1 MVWEEEGK
9 PRFPSQDYLA
19 EGLNNFTGKKH
30 GVREMILIHLKFLLL
45 LIWKAIKGEL
55 VWPKTFPELRK
66 DGKRLSEGPEG
77 VAFLPTDAKERM
89 TSHPQILSFVSLLE
103 THKPYLVNCLRLPAL
118 QAQYSLRRM
127 TPLEQQ
133 HLYVGPQMVPEEA
146 EGLPS
151 FFQGV
156 QQVPHEVKGGYRI
169 GEFLTF
175 NCLAVSAGR
184 DGVKEELLGLR

>member
-1 MVWEEEGK
+1 
-9 PRFPSQDYLA
+9 
-19 EGLNNFTGKKH
+19 
-30 GVREMILIHLKFLLL
+30 
-45 LIWKAIKGEL
+45 
-55 VWPKTFPELRK
+55 
-66 DGKRLSEGPEG
+66 
-77 VAFLPTDAKERM
+77 
-89 TSHPQILSFVSLLE
+89 
-103 THKPYLVNCLRLPAL
+103 
-118 QAQYSLRRM
+118 AQYSLRRM

-175 NCLAVSAGR
+175 N
-184 DGVKEELLGLR
+184 